1 MNLTLISTKAI
12 EEKLDLESWELPVL
26 TSGKINYTQKVKQEY
41 QVFSCIFYTFDVSG
55 GICKWTDLIWVYIEK
70 KLQRSLFLKQTA
82 FTFKMPSQQQYEIP
96 RQLQDILLDFSVQY
110 LVEQPGDVVDF
121 ALDYFNRMNASRLL
135 ANMMTHSDD
144 ELMVSNEETLKNG
157 RFSFSFW
164 VIKW

>member
-1 MNLTLISTKAI
+1 
-12 EEKLDLESWELPVL
+12 
-26 TSGKINYTQKVKQEY
+26 
-41 QVFSCIFYTFDVSG
+41 
-55 GICKWTDLIWVYIEK
+55 
-70 KLQRSLFLKQTA
+70 
-82 FTFKMPSQQQYEIP
+82 MPSQQQYEIP

-164 VIKW
+164 VIK